1 MYGKL
6 CKAGDEEKAIH
17 IAQQK
22 LEQCKREGKTKP
34 SEMCPCT
41 TVHEL
46 MEEIKEKVRQY
57 FNKQIEKWFG
67 GAHMLQ
73 GDEIPK
79 IFISYA
85 WESSDLV
92 LELAQRLVS
101 HGVDVVLDK
110 WDLKEG
116 QDKYAFMERCVN
128 DSEITKVLIIC
139 DKAYAQK
146 ANERTGGV
154 GDETVIISSE
164 IYGNTKQEKFI
175 PIIAERD
182 EEGQPYVPTYIKTR
196 IYIDLSNQETY
207 EVEYE
212 KLLRNIYEK
221 LQFVK
226 PKLGKRP
233 EWIDDAKT
241 DFFPIKDLIRQIRG
255 SNTDAKRRSCIS
267 RFQTEYIATLKS
279 YYEKGA
285 NSERQYELF
294 LNTKIIR
301 DIFLDFVEVISE
313 TECNYAEVLADYFE
327 TMYNQLTCIKTF
339 EPKAGSASD
348 DDLDV
353 FRNLM
358 WELFICVIV
367 FMRHTKDYSAI
378 NTMLTHTYFLETT
391 IFGGAIK
398 QNNYTAFRH
407 HSRVVEERYKPS
419 TDMKNKFTLMGDTIC
434 NQREKL
440 PIFTSEAIA
449 EADLFLYQV
458 CNAYELAEGENSW
471 CESYWFPTCYVYAKN
486 APIEWM
492 KMKSRQYCQKM
503 MVLFG
508 VSSLEELKSVV
519 GKCVYNR
526 EMKYSGS
533 WDAAPAILSYVK
545 VEEIGT
551 LN

>member
-1 MYGKL
+1 
-6 CKAGDEEKAIH
+6 
-17 IAQQK
+17 
-22 LEQCKREGKTKP
+22 
-34 SEMCPCT
+34 
-41 TVHEL
+41 
-46 MEEIKEKVRQY
+46 
-57 FNKQIEKWFG
+57 
-67 GAHMLQ
+67 MLQ
-73 GDEIPK
+73 GDGIPK

-301 DIFLDFVEVISE
+301 DIFLDFVEVIS
-313 TECNYAEVLADYFE
+313 
-327 TMYNQLTCIKTF
+327 KTF